1 MSAAESLRE
10 LVEGIALPLVDDPD
24 ALEVTM
30 SEDDGSVLIE
40 ISCGEGDVGKLIG
53 RQGRVI
59 KAIRTVARAAATR
72 KDLDV
77 DVEIIND

>member
-1 MSAAESLRE
+1 MSSAESLRE
-10 LVEGIALPLVDDPD
+10 LVEGVALPLVDDPD

-30 SEDDGSVLIE
+30 SEEDGSVLIE
-40 ISCGEGDVGKLIG
+40 ISCEDGDVGKLIG

-59 KAIRTVARAAATR
+59 KAIRTVARAAASR

>member
-1 MSAAESLRE
+1 MSSAESLRE
-10 LVEGIALPLVDDPD
+10 LVEGVALPLVDDPD

-40 ISCGEGDVGKLIG
+40 ISCGDGDVGKLIG

-77 DVEIIND
+77 DVEIISD

>member
-1 MSAAESLRE
+1 MSSAESLRE
-10 LVEGIALPLVDDPD
+10 LVEGVALPLVDDPD

-40 ISCGEGDVGKLIG
+40 ISCGDGDVGKLIG

>member
-1 MSAAESLRE
+1 MSSAESLRE
-10 LVEGIALPLVDDPD
+10 LVEGVALPLVDDPD
-24 ALEVTM
+24 AVEVTV

-40 ISCGEGDVGKLIG
+40 ISCSEGDVGKLIG

>member
-1 MSAAESLRE
+1 MSSAETLRV
-10 LVEGIALPLVDDPD
+10 LVQGIAEPLVDDPD

-30 SEDDGSVLIE
+30 SEDGDSVLIE
-40 ISCGEGDVGKLIG
+40 ISCGEEDVGKLIG